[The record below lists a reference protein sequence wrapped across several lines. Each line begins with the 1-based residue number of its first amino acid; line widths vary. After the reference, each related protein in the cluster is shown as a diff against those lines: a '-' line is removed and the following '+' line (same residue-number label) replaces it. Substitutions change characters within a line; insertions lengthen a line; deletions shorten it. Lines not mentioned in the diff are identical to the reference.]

1 MSVKMKMTVE
11 KFSVGVFDV
20 CRNILERQQTEK
32 TLFFVLVKFANS
44 TFRIITSQL

>member
-20 CRNILERQQTEK
+20 CRKISWRDNKLK
-32 TLFFVLVKFANS
+32 KHFSLFLSNS
-44 TFRIITSQL
+44 QIRLFE